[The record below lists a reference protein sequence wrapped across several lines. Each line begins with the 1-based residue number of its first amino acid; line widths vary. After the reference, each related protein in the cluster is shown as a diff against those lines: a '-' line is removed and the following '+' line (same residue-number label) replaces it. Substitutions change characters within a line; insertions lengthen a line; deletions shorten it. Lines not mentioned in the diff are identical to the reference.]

1 MGSGAQDPRLEIHY
15 VLSRPSNPGAWTCGS
30 TGRVCEEMLRRHLF
44 PPGPDALALMC
55 GPPGMQDASMAHLW
69 RGATTRRASSSSRP
83 ASGLCWLSAAWYAG
97 TSCAMRW
104 WPFWHWIWV
113 LL

>member
-55 GPPGMQDASMAHLW
+55 GPPGMQDASMAHLV
-69 RGATTRRASSSSRP
+69 
-83 ASGLCWLSAAWYAG
+83 AWGYDKKG
-97 TSCAMRW
+97 VII
-104 WPFWHWIWV
+104 F
-113 LL
+113 